1 MAMEL
6 PSGAVGWPVS
16 WIVHPCAEGGEQI
29 WFCRSF
35 SGEGRT
41 VVGQIEMAVGG
52 GAVLYVNGYNV
63 TTDVPIPVSGVWR
76 PSSAGEET
84 TVVVKRYD
92 VTRYLRPDTNVVA
105 VWCAPEA
112 RLSLVFSGL
121 RVTHGGRRAE
131 PFAHTTDATWLCR
144 TCGSCIS
151 PDGREMVD
159 GRETQ
164 EELRTGRLEVIKWQN
179 AREIAPT
186 LEHGKMMAVVPQ
198 RSSVRVGH
206 VYDCCLTEADA
217 GRLTY
222 SCGRGFRGRIRVTL
236 RGMRRGD
243 LLDIG
248 GMGYVCSGE
257 SDEQAVMRF
266 TEYVGDSIIVSGG
279 TALTPDKVQSVE
291 AICLEEYFNSSWMY

>member
-164 EELRTGRLEVIKWQN
+164 EELRTGRLEVIKWLN

-186 LEHGKMMAVVPQ
+186 MEHGKMMAVVPQ

>member
-1 MAMEL
+1 MEL

-151 PDGREMVD
+151 PDGPEMVD

-164 EELRTGRLEVIKWQN
+164 EELRTGRLEVIKWLN

-186 LEHGKMMAVVPQ
+186 MEHGKMMAVVPQ

>member
-1 MAMEL
+1 MVAGL
-6 PSGAVGWPVS
+6 PSGAVVWPVN
-16 WIVHPCAEGGEQI
+16 WIAHPCAEGSEQI

-41 VVGQIEMAVGG
+41 VAGQIEMAVGG

-63 TTDVPIPVSGVWR
+63 TADVPIPVSGVWR
-76 PSSAGEET
+76 PLAAGEEA
-84 TVVVKRYD
+84 TVVAARYD

-131 PFAHTTDATWLCR
+131 PFVHTTDATWLCR
-144 TCGSCIS
+144 TCGSRIS
-151 PDGREMVD
+151 PDGRERVD

-164 EELRTGRLEVIKWQN
+164 EELRTASLEVIKWLN
-179 AREIAPT
+179 AREIAPI
-186 LEHGKMMAVVPQ
+186 LERGKIMEVVPL
-198 RSSVRVGH
+198 RSAVRVGH
-206 VYDCCLTEADA
+206 VDDCCLTEVAA

-257 SDEQAVMRF
+257 SDEQAIMRF
-266 TEYVGDSIIVSGG
+266 TEYVGDSVIVSGG
-279 TALTPDKVQSVE
+279 PDLTPDNVQSVE
-291 AICLEEYFNSSWMY
+291 AISLEEYFNSSWMY